1 MAKPRS
7 AAQKAAQLKAS
18 KVSAMKRR
26 LAKTTTGRAVSTGRQ
41 RKEAELNKTRK
52 MMRPK
57 AKDGTPLRSRISAGP
72 RDAFNVSTKYP
83 STPTPLKDGRF
94 TVDKKTGEF
103 KNQFGQTI
111 SEKQYRKGVAGE
123 RIAAGT
129 TAWIKSINHK

>member
-18 KVSAMKRR
+18 KASALKRR
-26 LAKTTTGRAVSTGRQ
+26 LAKTTTRRAVSTGRQ

-57 AKDGTPLRSRISAGP
+57 AKDGTPLRSSISAGP
-72 RDAFNVSTKYP
+72 RDAFNVSMKYP
-83 STPTPLKDGRF
+83 STPTPVKGGGF

-111 SEKQYRKGVAGE
+111 SEKQYRKGVAGDRVRE
-123 RIAAGT
+123 GT
-129 TAWIKSINHK
+129 VAWIKSLNQR